1 MILQASY
8 EANAEVELATSTI
21 YDTVALRTEREFLR
35 NVFDGKN
42 ALTKYDPFLH
52 DWAHSFKFSKVRR
65 TSYDLCMSYHNQCM
79 LLSLRIAA
87 SCTGSCSSSGGRRCS
102 RRVVL
107 SAQHHRTTD
116 STLRL

>member
-1 MILQASY
+1 MPVAPCILQASY

-52 DWAHSFKFSKVRR
+52 DWAHSFKFSKVRH
-65 TSYDLCMSYHNQCM
+65 S
-79 LLSLRIAA
+79 
-87 SCTGSCSSSGGRRCS
+87 SCDVCVS
-102 RRVVL
+102 
-107 SAQHHRTTD
+107 
-116 STLRL
+116 